1 MALIDPSFHIRDLA
15 TRQARRASAQAG
27 DELLPLSVAA
37 AIAYAYLIGDATEV
51 GNIMVL
57 QERLDHIALAL
68 SAVAKLHNSE
78 AGENPRIR
86 RGDLPAAIDTL
97 RRAGVAFAI

>member
-37 AIAYAYLIGDATEV
+37 AIAYAYLVGDATDV
-51 GNIMVL
+51 PNILVL

-68 SAVAKLHNSE
+68 SAVAKLYNSE
-78 AGENPRIR
+78 AGENPRVR
-86 RGDLPAAIDTL
+86 RGDLPAAIETL
-97 RRAGVAFAI
+97 RRAGVAFAT

>member
-1 MALIDPSFHIRDLA
+1 MTLIDPSFHIRDLA

-37 AIAYAYLIGDATEV
+37 AIAYAYLVGDATEV
-51 GNIMVL
+51 SNLLL

-68 SAVAKLHNSE
+68 SAVAKLYNSE
-78 AGENPRIR
+78 AGENPRLR
-86 RGDLPAAIDTL
+86 RGDLPAAIETL
-97 RRAGVAFAI
+97 RRAGVAFAT